1 MKKNNYVKLFEQ
13 FTSELSTELDINKI
27 MDSYL
32 ESAIWTE
39 EERMQEDEVSEYGEL
54 GDDSE
59 VRDMVTDAMD
69 LNIHNFS
76 DDSKIQAY
84 TDIKK
89 FLSLIGDT
97 ANIMT
102 EEQLGHDLWLTRN
115 GHGAGF
121 WDRGYDEADV
131 AILNKASEDLGE
143 IDLYVDDSGVIR
155 FGQE

>member
-1 MKKNNYVKLFEQ
+1 MKKHVKLFEQ
-13 FTSELSTELDINKI
+13 FTSEMGTKLDIKKI

-32 ESAIWTE
+32 ECAIWTE

-59 VRDMVTDAMD
+59 IRDIVTDSMD

-84 TDIKK
+84 SDIQQ
-89 FLSLIGDT
+89 FLTLIGDT

-131 AILNKASEDLGE
+131 DVLNKACEQLGQT
-143 IDLYVDDSGVIR
+143 DLYIDDNGVIR
-155 FGQE
+155 FGVE